1 MPCAS
6 LCADNFTRLI
16 FRFLSAVAVALHE
29 ASVFK
34 VTSEA
39 SGRTRV
45 KVALRGGLAA
55 LP

>member
-6 LCADNFTRLI
+6 LCADNFTR
-16 FRFLSAVAVALHE
+16 FSSAVAVAVHE